1 MVSNFIRNANSEIMA
16 VYRQAE
22 EEVSVAYRLKSVNK
36 EKTDERIRIFLEETL
51 NNKAL
56 LSEKVTVTTVFEAIQ
71 YIDRLSK

>member
-1 MVSNFIRNANSEIMA
+1 MA

-56 LSEKVTVTTVFEAIQ
+56 LSEKATVTTVFEAIQ